1 MLQATNPSGGVDY
14 QIHVAGGLGISAT
27 TVAVFV
33 VLVLYGGVLSDH
45 CHSLYVK
52 TSAKTTLK

>member
-14 QIHVAGGLGISAT
+14 QIHVAGGVGSSAT
-27 TVAVFV
+27 MVAMFV
-33 VLVLYGGVLSDH
+33 VLVLYGGVLFDH